1 MQYRWV
7 FCTSLSSLLRITR
20 WWLDMA
26 DGILCWWFQMW
37 GRGSELCEQ
46 LHAQPESQRWWI
58 GFFLSLSSWGEGK
71 NETCVTKDWY
81 IRISLFPFMSMQH
94 HFPSI
99 MVPMIGLSLYH
110 MIRVLPSKRRRWAL
124 LTRLPTLIYPNM
136 FMLEEEQICGLLI
149 PLDAQAFQGS
159 VITIYLQLLSA

>member
-1 MQYRWV
+1 MPYRLW
-7 FCTSLSSLLRITR
+7 FCTSLSCLLRITR
-20 WWLDMA
+20 WWIDMA
-26 DGILCWWFQMW
+26 DCILGWWFRLW
-37 GRGSELCEQ
+37 GRVAARCVQ
-46 LHAQPESQRWWI
+46 LHVQPESQRWWL

-71 NETCVTKDWY
+71 NETWVTKDWY

-110 MIRVLPSKRRRWAL
+110 MIRFFPSKRRRWAL

-136 FMLEEEQICGLLI
+136 FMLEEEQICGLRI

-159 VITIYLQLLSA
+159 VITIYL

>member
-1 MQYRWV
+1 MPYRWW
-7 FCTSLSSLLRITR
+7 FCTSLSFLLRITR
-20 WWLDMA
+20 WWIDRA
-26 DGILCWWFQMW
+26 DGILCWWFLMW

-46 LHAQPESQRWWI
+46 LHAQPESQRWWL
-58 GFFLSLSSWGEGK
+58 GFFLSLSSCGEGK
-71 NETCVTKDWY
+71 NETWVTKDWY

-124 LTRLPTLIYPNM
+124 LTRFPTLIYPNM

-149 PLDAQAFQGS
+149 PLDAQSFQGS

>member
-1 MQYRWV
+1 MPYRLW
-7 FCTSLSSLLRITR
+7 FCTSLSCLLHITR
-20 WWLDMA
+20 WWLDRA
-26 DGILCWWFQMW
+26 DGILGWWFRLW
-37 GRGSELCEQ
+37 GRVEARCVQ
-46 LHAQPESQRWWI
+46 LHVLPESQRWWL
-58 GFFLSLSSWGEGK
+58 GFFLSLYSCGEGK

-110 MIRVLPSKRRRWAL
+110 MIRFFPSKRRRWAL

-136 FMLEEEQICGLLI
+136 FMLEEEQICGLWI
-149 PLDAQAFQGS
+149 PLD
-159 VITIYLQLLSA
+159 V